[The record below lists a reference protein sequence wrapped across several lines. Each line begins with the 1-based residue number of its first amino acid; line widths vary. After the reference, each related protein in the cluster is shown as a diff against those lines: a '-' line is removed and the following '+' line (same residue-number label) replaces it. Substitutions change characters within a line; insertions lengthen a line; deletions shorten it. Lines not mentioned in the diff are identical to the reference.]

1 MVWSD
6 LITPGVP
13 LIEKIV
19 RPLIVYVALLLLL
32 RLFGKRELA
41 QLNQYDLIVLLTISN
56 TVQNAIIGND
66 NSVTGG
72 LIGAVTLLAANF
84 VVVRFLYRHQ
94 RLDRLVEGNAAT
106 LIENGRVLKDRLDAE
121 LITIAEL
128 EAAAHRQGFD
138 SLDAVERAVLEP
150 GGTLAFVGR
159 KPSDDALRQQDVM
172 AQLAEIKQLLRARAP
187 S

>member
-1 MVWSD
+1 MIWSD
-6 LITPGVP
+6 LLVPGVP

-19 RPLIVYVALLLLL
+19 RPLIVYAALLLLI
-32 RLFGKRELA
+32 RVFGKRELA
-41 QLNQYDLIVLLTISN
+41 QLNPYDLIVLLTISN

-66 NSVTGG
+66 NSVVGG
-72 LIGAVTLLAANF
+72 LIGAVTLMAANYI
-84 VVVRFLYRHQ
+84 VVRVVYRHE
-94 RLDRLVEGNAAT
+94 RIDRLVEGKAT
-106 LIENGRVLKDRLDAE
+106 MLIENGHVRKDRLDSE

-150 GGTLAFVGR
+150 GGTLSFFGR
-159 KPSDDALRQQDVM
+159 KPSSDAVRQEELMTRLD
-172 AQLAEIKQLLRARAP
+172 EIKQLLLAR